1 MRSKMFSGLAVM
13 LCFSCSLAISAQ
25 TSGANPDV
33 DQGNLFQ
40 WCNQDDNGTTVY
52 YENKVYVFYNITEEN
67 IEEGTSGG
75 AVTKDADEMKK
86 ALLAA
91 EEGETYIP
99 EGEDQKKWEQT
110 KNDEGEENAFA
121 VAQRMLSEGKDGEGD
136 NIIDDCDP
144 KRLEDWMNGGLGSW
158 GPGIII
164 RRGQQ
169 PIKMSDPYGT
179 AGRIAR
185 SLR

>member
-1 MRSKMFSGLAVM
+1 MFSGLA
-13 LCFSCSLAISAQ
+13 LLLSAGLSLLVSAQ

-52 YENKVYVFYNITEEN
+52 YDNKVYVFYNVTEEN

-91 EEGETYIP
+91 EEGET
-99 EGEDQKKWEQT
+99 
-110 KNDEGEENAFA
+110 
-121 VAQRMLSEGKDGEGD
+121 
-136 NIIDDCDP
+136 
-144 KRLEDWMNGGLGSW
+144 
-158 GPGIII
+158 
-164 RRGQQ
+164 
-169 PIKMSDPYGT
+169 
-179 AGRIAR
+179 
-185 SLR
+185 